1 MPWGGKR
8 MNPLDYGRSFI
19 IGTAPGNEVRFWVES
34 RTQIVNEKTGAS
46 EEYVQ
51 CASCKSENTFGESDL
66 FIDDNYDFLPV
77 FGTEFGIYFRRRAWL
92 NDNYKSVLKTEAMW
106 QGPRYHLVEGTNPR
120 ILDGQQEILEATRDM
135 LPIVAQTDIRDPK
148 TQLRATIEYPVKTMN
163 TCRRIEQH
171 SQDESRQ
178 GEVYQV
184 DTGPILF
191 PDLSGK
197 HERLVDGL
205 SLAFVAFNA
214 PHFADFVIEAPT
226 SAAPPEATE
235 ASNLRVY
242 HYSEKLT
249 LEAENRLYV
258 SYSPE
263 TGG

>member
-1 MPWGGKR
+1 
-8 MNPLDYGRSFI
+8 MNPLDYGRSFV
-19 IGTAPGNEVRFWVES
+19 IGTAPGNEVRFWAES
-34 RTQIVNEKTGAS
+34 RTQIVSEKTGAS

-66 FIDDNYDFLPV
+66 FLDDNYDFLPV

-92 NDNYKSVLKTEAMW
+92 NENYKSVLRTADMW
-106 QGPRYHLVEGTNPR
+106 DGPRYDLVESTTCTL
-120 ILDGQQEILEATRDM
+120 LDGQQEILEATRDM
-135 LPIVAQTDIRDPK
+135 LPIVAQTDISDPK

-171 SQDESRQ
+171 RPAENRQ
-178 GEVYQV
+178 GAVYQV

-205 SLAFVAFNA
+205 ALAFVAFNA

-226 SAAPPEATE
+226 SAAPPEGLR
-235 ASNLRVY
+235 ASDLQVH
-242 HYSEKLT
+242 HYSKKLT

-258 SYSPE
+258 SYSSQS
-263 TGG
+263 GA

>member
-1 MPWGGKR
+1 
-8 MNPLDYGRSFI
+8 MNPLDYGHSFI

-34 RTQIVNEKTGAS
+34 RTRIVDETTGAS

-92 NDNYKSVLKTEAMW
+92 NENYKSVLKTEEMW
-106 QGPRYHLVEGTNPR
+106 DGPRYHLVEGTTCR
-120 ILDGQQEILEATRDM
+120 FLDGPREVLEATRGM
-135 LPIVAQTDIRDPK
+135 LPIVAQTDIRNST

-171 SQDESRQ
+171 RPDENRE
-178 GEVYQV
+178 GEIYQV

-191 PDLSGK
+191 PDMSGK
-197 HERLVDGL
+197 QERLVDGL
-205 SLAFVAFNA
+205 QLAFVAFNA
-214 PHFADFVIEAPT
+214 PHFADFVIEVPT
-226 SAAPPEATE
+226 SARPPGAE
-235 ASNLRVY
+235 SGNDLQVY
-242 HYSEKLT
+242 HYSERLT

-258 SYSPE
+258 S
-263 TGG
+263 